1 MSTGMPRNKPN
12 GDPWEGI
19 YRSGV
24 ESGTEGRTGGGG
36 ESHEIGQ
43 HSPEKEEG
51 PEGFPFGPCFYQ
63 VD

>member
-1 MSTGMPRNKPN
+1 MGRNLSV
-12 GDPWEGI
+12 
-19 YRSGV
+19 RSG
-24 ESGTEGRTGGGG
+24 EWHRRQDRRGGG